1 MKKILCPTDFSDTA
15 QNAIAYSAKLA
26 QATGSTLTLLNVQSL
41 LNTSLVE
48 LQSGKGV
55 IVEAVSAR
63 LEEMSNDV
71 HQFFKISCDVLV
83 VNSGS
88 ALSSAIVE
96 KSADYDIIVM
106 GTNGAEDLFEFFTG
120 STTYHAIQKSKIP
133 VLLIPPT
140 ATYSEI
146 TSIVYSYNYLGER
159 KLPFAQLQ
167 PFIKA
172 LKCDLTILQ
181 VTEEAVSQKVDEEMK
196 ELQFILTERLKGN
209 DIKFNFDSIRSSEI
223 ALSINSYIQRNGND
237 VLALCTVDRNFVAE
251 LFHKSVIKIIS
262 EIASYPVFVFHD

>member
-15 QNAIAYSAKLA
+15 QNAIAYAAKLA
-26 QATGSTLTLLNVQSL
+26 QAMGSTLTLLNVQS
-41 LNTSLVE
+41 TSPIG
-48 LQSGKGV
+48 LQSGKGMV
-55 IVEAVSAR
+55 AEAVSAR
-63 LEEMSNDV
+63 LEEMSNEI

-83 VNSGS
+83 VESGS
-88 ALSSAIVE
+88 VLSSAIVE
-96 KSADYDIIVM
+96 KSADFDILVM

-133 VLLIPPT
+133 VLLIPSN

-146 TSIVYSYNYLGER
+146 ASIVYSYNYLGER

-167 PFIKA
+167 PFIKG

-196 ELQFILTERLKGN
+196 ELQFILADQLKN
-209 DIKFNFDSIRSSEI
+209 NEIEFHFDSIRSSEI
-223 ALSINSYIQRNGND
+223 APSINSYIQRNGSD
-237 VLALCTVDRNFVAE
+237 VLALCTIHRNFMAG

-262 EIASYPVFVFHD
+262 EIASYPVFVFHE